1 MAIDVHLVERTVDG
15 GDFVID
21 GIEAVL
27 IAIDDT
33 VETTSALIQAAAV
46 DQVNVVLGAGKL
58 PTGYFDTNRFI
69 GVGTGTWDADDDI
82 TIFSGKN
89 VSELIA

>member
-1 MAIDVHLVERTVDG
+1 MAIAVHLVERTVDP

-27 IAIDDT
+27 IAIDDA
-33 VETTSALIQAAAV
+33 VETTGALIQAAAV
-46 DQVNVVLGAGKL
+46 DQANVIMGAGKL
-58 PTGYFDTNRFI
+58 PAGYFDSNRLVGI
-69 GVGTGTWDADDDI
+69 GTGPWDADDDM

-89 VSELIA
+89 VAELIA